1 MTMFFLLFCLMKKIL
16 SYSIIKYN
24 FKTSIPNFEK
34 TINETL
40 YFLNRNDI
48 NIPFCL
54 GTPKQ
59 CCNLIILLDQYP
71 IIVISSSV
79 LKYVKNSNKF
89 NENNS
94 STFQCLNNNTKFY
107 FQDFISVFP
116 SEESIT
122 INNQS
127 IPSSQFFLGKKLKDF
142 KSSEKY
148 FELCGSLGF
157 GFLQDDLLEYKYS
170 NLIMNLKKNNIIDSY
185 DFTFKYNNNENGELI
200 IGGKPHEYDS
210 ENYKSENFVQ
220 VKSQLEIIKNKW
232 TIRFDKMSYGD
243 PEYLYDFNLRTLCF
257 FSLNDGFTM
266 GDGYYKDIVEEE
278 FFNEEIQKGNCFRKL
293 VDNTYFYYYCISN
306 STDFSKMKPLK
317 MYHREMNYTFEFTY
331 DDLFYE
337 YQGSKYFLVKF
348 YDRTSKDSNW
358 FLGKMFF
365 QKYQLIF
372 NFDYK
377 TIGFYKPVEKNKIS
391 FYINTILII
400 VFGSIIT
407 ILLSYI
413 IIFKLRKPRKLRANE
428 LYEEYDYTQQI
439 QNENSNIKTNLFK
452 FDN

>member
-1 MTMFFLLFCLMKKIL
+1 MFFLLFCLMKKIL

-170 NLIMNLKKNNIIDSY
+170 NLIMNLKKNNIID
-185 DFTFKYNNNENGELI
+185 
-200 IGGKPHEYDS
+200 
-210 ENYKSENFVQ
+210 
-220 VKSQLEIIKNKW
+220 
-232 TIRFDKMSYGD
+232 
-243 PEYLYDFNLRTLCF
+243 
-257 FSLNDGFTM
+257 
-266 GDGYYKDIVEEE
+266 
-278 FFNEEIQKGNCFRKL
+278 
-293 VDNTYFYYYCISN
+293 
-306 STDFSKMKPLK
+306 
-317 MYHREMNYTFEFTY
+317 
-331 DDLFYE
+331 
-337 YQGSKYFLVKF
+337 
-348 YDRTSKDSNW
+348 
-358 FLGKMFF
+358 
-365 QKYQLIF
+365 
-372 NFDYK
+372 
-377 TIGFYKPVEKNKIS
+377 
-391 FYINTILII
+391 
-400 VFGSIIT
+400 
-407 ILLSYI
+407 
-413 IIFKLRKPRKLRANE
+413 
-428 LYEEYDYTQQI
+428 
-439 QNENSNIKTNLFK
+439 
-452 FDN
+452 